1 VSIGKF
7 RDAETFYDLVQRRRE
22 AGFVKYAILVDG
34 QEVDKAVFM
43 DTSWETVEEVADAIV
58 YLRFESAKVGSAGLK
73 QEQNRIEAW
82 IRSLL
87 LLGSDIYSYRCRM
100 IERGSDL
107 VSTEVE

>member
-1 VSIGKF
+1 MSIGKF
-7 RDAETFYDLVQRRRE
+7 RDAETFDDLVRRRRE
-22 AGFVKYAILVDG
+22 AGFMKYAILVDG

-43 DTSWETVEEVADAIV
+43 DTSWETAEEVADAIV

-87 LLGSDIYSYRCRM
+87 LLGSDIYNYRRRM
-100 IERGSDL
+100 ISRGSDL